1 MKSVITTSLLALA
14 QLSAVEAVATFLP
27 PGFNGWW
34 WQSALTVKDR
44 LYIDGGEVYSLTKG
58 GFYGST
64 YVIDLTKSW
73 TTSTLTGTG
82 YTRNSSFAAA
92 RRPQIFYDESHD
104 MVYSEDGQVYGSLLR
119 PTELFSYAAPQVWG
133 FKPDDKTDGT
143 VTWTEQYSKVLTP
156 TYPYISSVDNALW
169 ASSEKKHYSLGGSIG
184 FLFNASDLGSRG
196 ELSMNQFLTY
206 DYETQ
211 TFENRTHPAHYIQG
225 GAQYVPTYG
234 EEGVVLFF
242 GGKTPVD
249 RNVADNNIGDMGIIL
264 VYDIHTDKF
273 YNQSASNPPVGRYNL
288 CNVGATNA
296 GNNSYEIFLYGGT
309 TGINSTN
316 TAVEMSKV
324 FILSLPSFHWIEA
337 PQPADTWRACHACEA
352 IGPASLGR
360 HNKRQMISIG
370 GTQDP
375 SPNGVSAVDTQ
386 DAWTSGMKILDLTAL
401 TWADDYD
408 ANAKAYER
416 PDVVNTYYD
425 ENTGYPKVWGDPA
438 LETIFKTDR
447 SLKVTVPASPTT
459 TSGTADPTSP
469 GADGTGTGTGSPGS
483 TTSGKKSVNTGAIA
497 GGVVGG
503 VAGLALVGLAAFFW
517 RRRTAQKD
525 QQYSSAANNPAHD
538 AHAVQ
543 GPTEMPVSYTDQ
555 PKAELP
561 VQEYYR
567 SELP

>member
-1 MKSVITTSLLALA
+1 MKSVITISLLALV

-27 PGFNGWW
+27 SGFNGWW
-34 WQSALTVKDR
+34 WQSALTIKDR

-82 YTRNSSFAAA
+82 YTRDSSFAAA
-92 RRPQIFYDESHD
+92 RRPQLFYDESHD
-104 MVYSEDGQVYGSLLR
+104 MVYSQAGQVYGSLLR
-119 PTELFSYAAPQVWG
+119 PTELFSYAPPQVWG

-143 VTWTEQYSKVLTP
+143 VTWAEQYSKALTP

-184 FLFNASDLGSRG
+184 FLFNASDTGSRG

-264 VYDIHTDKF
+264 VYDIHADKF
-273 YNQSASNPPVGRYNL
+273 YNQSATNAPAGRFNL

-296 GNNSYEIFLYGGT
+296 GNNSYEIFVYGGT

-337 PQPADTWRACHACEA
+337 PQPADTWRTSHACEA
-352 IGPASLGR
+352 IGPATLGK

-370 GTQDP
+370 RHTGPKPQR
-375 SPNGVSAVDTQ
+375 S
-386 DAWTSGMKILDLTAL
+386 L

-438 LETIFKTDR
+438 LEAIFKTDR
-447 SLKVTVPASPTT
+447 SLKVTAPASPTT
-459 TSGTADPTSP
+459 TGSTADPTSP
-469 GADGTGTGTGSPGS
+469 VAGGSGTGTGSPDS
-483 TTSGKKSVNTGAIA
+483 TTTEKKSTNTGAIA

-525 QQYSSAANNPAHD
+525 QKYSTAPNNPAL
-538 AHAVQ
+538 AGQ
-543 GPTEMPVSYTDQ
+543 GPTELPVTYTDQ